1 MFTLTELE
9 DVIPLVRSSVPPT
22 PQYAWP
28 LLRALT
34 GVEVVVK
41 HENHTPIGAFKVR
54 GGIVY
59 FDRLKRERP
68 QVQGIVTATRGNHGQ
83 SLAFAGA
90 RAGVA
95 VTIVV
100 PHGNSTEKNAAMR
113 AFGAEL
119 IEHGRDFDEAKEAAI
134 RIASER
140 GLEYAPSF
148 HRDFVIGVAT
158 YAHELFSAV
167 ADLDT
172 VYVPIGLGSGICG
185 VIGTRD
191 ALGLK
196 TKVVGVVS
204 EAANTYLRSFAA
216 GHIVAT
222 NSALTF
228 ADGMAVRVPDA
239 TALEVIRKGAE
250 RIVEVTD
257 DEIAEAIRSIYS
269 ATHNCAEGAGA
280 AALAALMKE
289 RAELQGRRAAVILTG
304 QNIDRAWMQTVLAGG
319 TPRVGEA
326 SSSRYSEWSAR

>member
-9 DVIPLVRSSVPPT
+9 DVVPLVRASVPPT

-28 LLRALT
+28 LLKAQT

-90 RAGVA
+90 RAGIA

-140 GLEYAPSF
+140 GVEYAPSF
-148 HRDFVIGVAT
+148 HRDFVLGVAT
-158 YAHELFSAV
+158 YVYELFSAV
-167 ADLDT
+167 ADLDN

-185 VIGTRD
+185 VIGMRD
-191 ALGLK
+191 ALDLK
-196 TKVVGVVS
+196 TKVVGVVT
-204 EAANTYLRSFAA
+204 EAANSYLRSFAA
-216 GHIVAT
+216 GQIVAT

-239 TALEVIRKGAE
+239 TALETIRKGAE
-250 RIVEVTD
+250 RVVEVTD

-280 AALAALMKE
+280 AALAAVMKE
-289 RAELQGRRAAVILTG
+289 RAKLQGRRAAVILTG

-319 TPRVGEA
+319 TPRV
-326 SSSRYSEWSAR
+326 S